1 MSVNTYLSTLSSN
14 LVLSSIENESIK
26 KSINTLSKYLNWY
39 FDSDDLHEH
48 FRFGSS
54 TRGTI
59 LPRSADSGSDVD
71 YMVVFKN
78 PNGYKPQT
86 LLKYLKEFMEKYY
99 SRSEIY
105 RDSPTMVLELNHI
118 KFELVPAVKDDWG
131 NLSIPAP
138 ATDFLEWTS
147 TDPGGFNSKLT
158 TANVHNNY
166 QLKPLIRLMKYWNTN
181 KLKGYYSSY
190 LLEEW
195 LVNRYSFFTKSSLK
209 DYVYDSIEGLYYNF
223 NDSQT
228 FKDRLDYAKKVVSN
242 CKSYEL
248 TAYPGLAETEIKKL
262 FPEL

>member
-1 MSVNTYLSTLSSN
+1 MSVNTYLTTLSSN
-14 LVLSSIENESIK
+14 LVLTSTENENIK
-26 KSINTLSKYLNWY
+26 KSINALSKNLNYY
-39 FDSDDLHEH
+39 FDSNDLHEH
-48 FRFGSS
+48 FQFGSS

-78 PNGYKPQT
+78 PDGYKPQT
-86 LLKYLKEFMEKYY
+86 LLKYLKAFMEKYY

-118 KFELVPAVKDDWG
+118 KFELVPAIKDDWG

-138 ATDFLEWTS
+138 TNILFEWTS
-147 TDPGGFNSKLT
+147 TDPVGFNSELI
-158 TANVHNNY
+158 TANVNNNY
-166 QLKPLIRLMKYWNTN
+166 QLKPLIRLMKYWNTD

-190 LLEEW
+190 LLEKW
-195 LVNRYSFFTKSSLK
+195 LVNRYNYFTKSSLK
-209 DYVYDSIEGLYYNF
+209 EYVYDSIEGLYYNY
-223 NDSQT
+223 DASQT
-228 FKDRLDYAKKVVSN
+228 FKNRLDYAKKVVSN

-248 TAYPGLAETEIKKL
+248 TGYPGLAETEIKKL